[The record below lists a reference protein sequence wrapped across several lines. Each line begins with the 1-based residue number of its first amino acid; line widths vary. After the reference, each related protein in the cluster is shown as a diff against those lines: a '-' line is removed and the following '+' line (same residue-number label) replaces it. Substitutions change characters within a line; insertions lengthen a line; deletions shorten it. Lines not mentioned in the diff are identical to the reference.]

1 MYITGRV
8 APLEEGTASAMALRG
23 VHLPYVQEKAKRP
36 KELKQSEQGEKWKR
50 SEQGQLEGGAEHG
63 GVC

>member
-1 MYITGRV
+1 MYIMGRV
-8 APLEEGTASAMALRG
+8 AQLEEGTARATALRG

-36 KELKQSEQGEKWKR
+36 KELKQSEQGEKQKR

-63 GVC
+63 GL